1 MKLKNIKLP
10 TIITEDSWFYKDE
23 NYREQIK
30 PYLGWQYISYST
42 AGDLTEFFEDMIK
55 EKIAKVKPYTETVYT
70 RLGNHFGESVSEGEF
85 KESDEFL
92 VDPNLDLNKLRP
104 EGGEYEK
111 LVTIELSKEEKVLF
125 LGFIDLYFER
135 DGISYLRDFKT
146 GSKTKIKKY
155 SEDKYTQL
163 VLYGT
168 ALELKGYKIGGIGV
182 DFIERGGSHLNPPLK
197 ITNNHT
203 PIELEFNKDRKKF
216 AMDTLLKNTQYIS
229 DLYTTYLKF
238 LKSE

>member
-1 MKLKNIKLP
+1 MKLKNINLP
-10 TIITEDSWFYKDE
+10 TKIEDSWFYKDE
-23 NYREQIK
+23 NYKEQLE

-42 AGDLTEFFEDMIK
+42 AGDLTEYFEDMIK
-55 EKIAKVKPYTETVYT
+55 EKITKVKPYTETVYT
-70 RLGNHFGESVSEGEF
+70 RCGNFFGESVSEGRF

-92 VDPNLDLNKLRP
+92 VDPNFDLNKLRP

-125 LGFIDLYFER
+125 LGFIDLYFEK
-135 DGISYLRDFKT
+135 DGLSYLRDFKT

-168 ALELKGYKIGGIGV
+168 ALELKGHNIGGIGV
-182 DFIERGGSHLNPPLK
+182 DFIEREGSHLNPPLK

-203 PIELEFNKDRKKF
+203 PIELEFSEDRKKF

-229 DLYTTYLKF
+229 DLYTTYKKYF
-238 LKSE
+238 N